1 MKFIPAVNVN
11 YAIYIKQGERTYQQ
25 EIGSVTANRSNTIE
39 LKTPYE
45 INAGQ
50 DLIIS
55 IYARKYS
62 RSNGPAY
69 VDNGPAV
76 HGKGNLIS
84 FDGNQWEY
92 LKDEENDNNFIISAT
107 VTSKDGKLADLRSAS
122 TEPIAAFPVITGYNI
137 YKNQKKLVTVPTS
150 TRQFTDRDVTAGT
163 HSYSVSTLYDLK
175 ESNATK
181 AVSEVTVS
189 SENISVEEDINVYP
203 TLFKHRI
210 QVKNHRRIKSIEIY
224 SADGKMVR
232 KINDPIEWIDAETMP
247 KGVYFFK
254 LTTDKAVKTVRG
266 IKQ

>member
-1 MKFIPAVNVN
+1 MK
-11 YAIYIKQGERTYQQ
+11 K
-25 EIGSVTANRSNTIE
+25 
-39 LKTPYE
+39 
-45 INAGQ
+45 
-50 DLIIS
+50 
-55 IYARKYS
+55 
-62 RSNGPAY
+62 
-69 VDNGPAV
+69 
-76 HGKGNLIS
+76 
-84 FDGNQWEY
+84 
-92 LKDEENDNNFIISAT
+92 NDNNFIISAT

>member
-1 MKFIPAVNVN
+1 MVSQKAGSSGSPLFNENKQIVGTLSGGNSTCRLTNGNNLYGKFSYHWNQYSKADTGRMDIWLDPLNTGTTELPGLSQTGEEGSLITYKSPIDVTAEVSSSNHVLIQWNAPLYTKTIGWGTQNAYAHLGYQSTPFYFGQRWEPEELINIHNKLLTNVKFIPAVNVN

-92 LKDEENDNNFIISAT
+92 LKDEE
-107 VTSKDGKLADLRSAS
+107 K
-122 TEPIAAFPVITGYNI
+122 
-137 YKNQKKLVTVPTS
+137 
-150 TRQFTDRDVTAGT
+150 
-163 HSYSVSTLYDLK
+163 
-175 ESNATK
+175 
-181 AVSEVTVS
+181 
-189 SENISVEEDINVYP
+189 
-203 TLFKHRI
+203 
-210 QVKNHRRIKSIEIY
+210 
-224 SADGKMVR
+224 
-232 KINDPIEWIDAETMP
+232 
-247 KGVYFFK
+247 
-254 LTTDKAVKTVRG
+254 
-266 IKQ
+266 